1 MMLFSPNLKRTE
13 LLQASKKLEPAPT
26 HLKIHIHR
34 NHAFEPIASVIAP
47 FLHHAGFMGEFVY
60 SDYDDSLSFN
70 DLRLESRAKE
80 VQNTQSHRAES
91 SLDSKDSKDSKAPK
105 DSMAQKNAHILFID
119 TARYS
124 LQGEQLDGF
133 ILERAL
139 ALREISPS
147 PILVLLLGEA
157 KENAESKKDLESVEV
172 KRGDSEKIDSES
184 EKLKSSS
191 VIASE
196 HKLAWQSTKTDSKK
210 WDLESQTTQTADS
223 KTMDCRADKSARN
236 DSRLE
241 SKKVAEFTMAGDS
254 EKPNSESKDQ
264 TEFAIDSESK
274 KPANRDTSNYR
285 PQYDKDLE
293 SANQVESAKALVS
306 KKWDLESK
314 RLKSKD
320 ISAFTKP
327 QYDNDLDS
335 KQAALSHKAAQHN
348 IFIFNISTLLGEY
361 AHKAGLPTQINLL
374 DESKEAIT
382 GTRLS
387 NAACLALAQILGLKL
402 LPALML
408 PSLKAIVCDLD
419 NTLYA
424 GVLGEDGI
432 EKLTLAPAHK
442 ALQEQI
448 LSYKKQGFLLAIAS
462 KNDLRDVEALFQKR
476 LDFPL
481 RLSDFSCVQAHWE
494 GKAQSL
500 EAIAKSF
507 NIGLDSLLFIDDNI
521 AELEST
527 RHTKVK
533 QIHALSPAHTLFALY
548 LYPQMTRLVE
558 NKEDSLRSSD
568 IAANAARAHLE
579 ALSDEEYFTNLG
591 IELEFCI
598 NPKQSA
604 QRIHELLNK
613 TNQFIAN
620 YARPTLTEVQEW
632 IEGEGYCVV
641 AISMRDRLSESGII
655 GIVVGSFTREHSA
668 SLGNSAFE
676 RFCGSLPR
684 SHCGARLSAPHSRE
698 TSQPTNSSQN
708 PRIAEKPKSIA
719 LESAP
724 LQNLKSPTDSTTPTR
739 HSKISK
745 ETARGLFCDDKSG
758 LSSEQ
763 ARNKTHCLESSDSQ
777 AAGFSDDVCGFTKE
791 TSQACF
797 QAKGEGSYLEGNDRA
812 LSVESA
818 KAGDS
823 QGEVSCDDFRGCVG
837 ASKGV
842 SKPNGE
848 NLKTPTESRHSKIC
862 DDKSGLSSE
871 QARNKT
877 HCLESSDSQAAGF
890 SDDVCGFTKETSQA
904 CFQAKGEGSYLEGND
919 RALSVES
926 AKSTEKPTLLAQARI
941 IELVISCRALGRRL
955 ESFMLLQS
963 FALIAET
970 LGADTDYITLA
981 YQKGERNTPF
991 LRTLAT
997 LITTQSTDQSEN
1009 KIVAQTPHDLS
1020 EQALNALK
1028 ERGEL
1033 AIPLSLPPAQG
1044 LSIHIKKEQK

>member
-1 MMLFSPNLKRTE
+1 MLFSPNLKRTE
-13 LLQASKKLEPAPT
+13 LLQASKKLDTAPT
-26 HLKIHIHR
+26 RLQIHIHR

-47 FLHHAGFMGEFVY
+47 FLHTAGFMGEFVY

-105 DSMAQKNAHILFID
+105 DSMAQKSVHILFID

-157 KENAESKKDLESVEV
+157 KENAESKKDLESAEV
-172 KRGDSEKIDSES
+172 KRGDS

-285 PQYDKDLE
+285 PQYNKDLE

-424 GVLGEDGI
+424 GILGEDGV
-432 EKLTLAPAHK
+432 EKLTLTPAHK

-494 GKAQSL
+494 GKTQSL
-500 EAIAKSF
+500 ESIAKSF

-533 QIHALSPAHTLFALY
+533 QIHATSPAHTLFALY

-620 YARPTLTEVQEW
+620 YARSTLTEVQEW

-655 GIVVGSFTREHSA
+655 GIVVGQRGNS
-668 SLGNSAFE
+668 SLGNHSQD
-676 RFCGSLPR
+676 CGDLEVVITHKVTP
-684 SHCGARLSAPHSRE
+684 A
-698 TSQPTNSSQN
+698 
-708 PRIAEKPKSIA
+708 PKS
-719 LESAP
+719 P
-724 LQNLKSPTDSTTPTR
+724 QNLQSNTANTRIVGGEILDSKANSESTAPDSKS
-739 HSKISK
+739 IS
-745 ETARGLFCDDKSG
+745 
-758 LSSEQ
+758 
-763 ARNKTHCLESSDSQ
+763 ESSHI
-777 AAGFSDDVCGFTKE
+777 
-791 TSQACF
+791 

-818 KAGDS
+818 KNT
-823 QGEVSCDDFRGCVG
+823 E
-837 ASKGV
+837 
-842 SKPNGE
+842 KPT
-848 NLKTPTESRHSKIC
+848 LPLHSKIC

-871 QARNKT
+871 QARSYLSGSDEACERRIADLSRKAE
-877 HCLESSDSQAAGF
+877 CLE
-890 SDDVCGFTKETSQA
+890 
-904 CFQAKGEGSYLEGND
+904 
-919 RALSVES
+919 
-926 AKSTEKPTLLAQARI
+926 QARI

-955 ESFMLLQS
+955 ESFMILQS

-997 LITTQSTDQSEN
+997 LITTQNPQSTDQSEN